1 MQSGDVQIL
10 QRKQGQDFGDDTGSG
25 NLFRVNTGPRII
37 YMEACSRSGQKLS
50 LKPKIACSES
60 GQTACERAVLL
71 HLVSGQWQATDHRS
85 VYLLRGVA
93 RIVQRSKRPIGGHVL
108 GRFEPR
114 CRIHFCPSAPR
125 LYLYNCV
132 QVCTGRSR
140 YH

>member
-1 MQSGDVQIL
+1 MSRELVQKHRVCQIAAQPAL
-10 QRKQGQDFGDDTGSG
+10 EKMIRKLEEVAQRCPEKVQKRPRDKREGLRQETISSTFGMKVA
-25 NLFRVNTGPRII
+25 FRSITGPRII

-93 RIVQRSKRPIGGHVL
+93 RIV
-108 GRFEPR
+108 
-114 CRIHFCPSAPR
+114 
-125 LYLYNCV
+125 
-132 QVCTGRSR
+132 
-140 YH
+140 